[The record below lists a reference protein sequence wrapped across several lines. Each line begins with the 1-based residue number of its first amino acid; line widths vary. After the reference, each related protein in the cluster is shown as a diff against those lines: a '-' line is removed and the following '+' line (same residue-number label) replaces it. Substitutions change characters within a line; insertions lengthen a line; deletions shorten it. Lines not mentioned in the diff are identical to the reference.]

1 MTLRKRLLAAKP
13 RVLKPLRQSKLDNQD
28 GIVLVIV
35 LITMLLL
42 TLLGATLMDSTT
54 SELRIAG
61 NASSNQIAFYSADA
75 ALNFAESFDQ
85 IYTSLSNSSPAW
97 PAPGQGVLYN
107 SASSPALGATTNA
120 TIDRNFN
127 AIVLP
132 NGVTALVKVQKL
144 STGNLPPGYGTQ
156 ESSSLSGTSSFV
168 ANYFVVTATV
178 KPPINTPGASVS
190 VESQIAKVVPQSGQ

>member
-1 MTLRKRLLAAKP
+1 MTLRKRLLAAKS
-13 RVLKPLRQSKLDNQD
+13 RILKPLRQSKLDNQD
-28 GIVLVIV
+28 GIVLIIV

-42 TLLGATLMDSTT
+42 TLLGASLMDGTT
-54 SELRIAG
+54 SELKIAG

-85 IYTSLSNSSPAW
+85 IYTSLSNSSPVW
-97 PAPGQGVLYN
+97 PAAGQGVYYN
-107 SASSPALGATTNA
+107 SASSPALAKTTTPN
-120 TIDRNFN
+120 TSNLNFN

-168 ANYFVVTATV
+168 ANYFVVTATAA
-178 KPPINTPGASVS
+178 PNPNSGASVT